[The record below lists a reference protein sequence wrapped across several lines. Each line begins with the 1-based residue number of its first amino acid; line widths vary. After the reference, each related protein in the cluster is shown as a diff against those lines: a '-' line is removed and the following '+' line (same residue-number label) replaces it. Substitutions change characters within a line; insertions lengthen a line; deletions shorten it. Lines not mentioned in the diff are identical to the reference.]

1 MSLPRD
7 PLQAALAGTDTD
19 QDFDLAEAMMRIDRV
34 VQNWRRRMHKR
45 ELGHRAL
52 RALGLDI
59 ELAQADILFAI
70 GAPASLET
78 GSDDEVMVST
88 IAERLSIDPSRASRL
103 VAEMVNGGYA
113 RRAVSQRD
121 ARRTILELTPAGR
134 AVVDAVHNYKWLL
147 LGEFFSGWP
156 QKDVELFVPLLERYS
171 EWMRT
176 SEATEEK
183 FADEILKLSESII
196 RAREDDAPRSHSG

>member
-7 PLQAALAGTDTD
+7 PLQAALAGSDKD

-34 VQNWRRRMHKR
+34 VQNWRRQMHKR

-59 ELAQADILFAI
+59 ELAQADTLFAI
-70 GAPASLET
+70 GAARDPEAV
-78 GSDDEVMVST
+78 GDDEVMVAT
-88 IAERLSIDPSRASRL
+88 VAERLSIDPSRASRL
-103 VAEMVNGGYA
+103 VAEMVNAGYL

-134 AVVDAVHNYKWLL
+134 AVVDAVHKYKWLL
-147 LGEFFSGWP
+147 LGEFFSGWS
-156 QKDVELFVPLLERYS
+156 QKDVELFVPL
-171 EWMRT
+171 
-176 SEATEEK
+176 
-183 FADEILKLSESII
+183 
-196 RAREDDAPRSHSG
+196 